1 MFNAP
6 RPTQA
11 YGISSTT
18 SFGGSFVDENPL
30 AASSYDGLDPWS
42 TAPSPSPPPVP
53 SIFTNAIA
61 EATVPAIYQQSFST
75 VDPTNSGETSVN
87 SLSRVLST
95 SSLPA
100 TTVDKIVNLVSTR
113 PRVSKLEFFVALA
126 LVALAQAGKDVSVEQ
141 VALLAQQNTLPEPT
155 LDISVLS
162 YNTAPSSAISYVQP
176 SAGVPATL
184 ESSPAVAPPADDPW
198 TAGRFGAGTST
209 PHPFGGLNGGAP
221 SSVAGSGLPSG
232 WWKRQEKVTVQFG
245 GQQGFVL
252 TRYMVYSITTER
264 GGTVQRRYSEFAF
277 LWDCLVRR
285 YPFRLL
291 PQLPPKRIGP
301 DESFLEQRRKGLERF
316 LRAVMNHPVIKEDAL
331 LGTFLAEPSFE
342 QWRKHSSISLEEESA
357 SKRID
362 RVEEMTIP
370 SDLEDKLGH
379 VRQKIAPLIE
389 AWQKICILGERL
401 VRKREAAAVR
411 STSTRPSLMPHLRL
425 PSALRIS
432 SSPSN
437 DADPIWTPPAFPSF
451 HRDPSLSFSPPSTA
465 QADLSRLTNTL
476 KTLVEVNGQCWKGE
490 DCDLSEGVK
499 QGIVALS
506 AHTQRHTDLLELR
519 TSVLLQNTLEGL
531 KSQRDLYIAMRDLF
545 VRHDRLSIDQV
556 ERLKKRVDTNALKLE
571 SIKAVA
577 KEGWEEEA
585 DKLAG
590 GIEKDK
596 VTISAQLSRRVFI
609 RACLWHELRVVLH
622 NRETTLLTQVVQ
634 AFAREEQDY
643 ADAVAANWASL
654 AQAVESMPF
663 E

>member
-30 AASSYDGLDPWS
+30 AASTYDGLDPWS
-42 TAPSPSPPPVP
+42 TAPTPSPPPVP

-61 EATVPAIYQQSFST
+61 EATVPAIYQQSFNT
-75 VDPTNSGETSVN
+75 VDPNNTGETSVN

-100 TTVDKIVNLVSTR
+100 ATVDKIVNLVSTR

-155 LDISVLS
+155 LDISLLS
-162 YNTAPSSAISYVQP
+162 YGTAPSSALGLGNTSGGGGGGGG
-176 SAGVPATL
+176 AAL
-184 ESSPAVAPPADDPW
+184 RSSPAVAPPTDDPW
-198 TAGRFGAGTST
+198 TTGRFGAGTSS

-232 WWKRQEKVTVQFG
+232 WWKRQEKVSVQFG
-245 GQQGFVL
+245 GQHGFVL
-252 TRYMVYSITTER
+252 NRYMVYGITTER
-264 GGTVQRRYSEFAF
+264 GGTTVQRRYSEFAF

-316 LRAVMNHPVIKEDAL
+316 LRVVINHPVIKEDAL
-331 LGTFLAEPSFE
+331 LGSFLAEPSFE

-379 VRQKIAPLIE
+379 VRHKITPLIE

-401 VRKREAAAVR
+401 IRKREAAAVR

-425 PSALRIS
+425 PSALRMF
-432 SSPSN
+432 SSPSFSSN
-437 DADPIWTPPAFPSF
+437 DVEPIWTPP
-451 HRDPSLSFSPPSTA
+451 
-465 QADLSRLTNTL
+465 ADLSRLTNTL

-490 DCDLSEGVK
+490 DCDLSQGVN

-506 AHTQRHTDLLELR
+506 SHTQRHTDLLELR
-519 TSVLLQNTLEGL
+519 TSALLQNTLEEL

-545 VRHDRLSIDQV
+545 VRHERLSVDQV
-556 ERLKKRVDTNALKLE
+556 ERLKKRVDANALKLE
-571 SIKAVA
+571 SVKAVA

-585 DKLAG
+585 DKIAV

-596 VTISAQLSRRVFI
+596 ATITAQLNRRVFI
-609 RACLWHELRVVLH
+609 RACMWHELRVVLH
-622 NRETTLLTQVVQ
+622 NRENALLTQLVQ
-634 AFAREEQDY
+634 SFAREEQEY

-654 AQAVESMPF
+654 AQAVGSMPF

>member
-11 YGISSTT
+11 YGISS

-30 AASSYDGLDPWS
+30 AASTSGYDGLDPWS
-42 TAPSPSPPPVP
+42 AAPSPSPPPGQVP

-61 EATVPAIYQQSFST
+61 EATVPAIYQQSFSA

-100 TTVDKIVNLVSTR
+100 AKVDKIVNLVSTR

-126 LVALAQAGKDVSVEQ
+126 LVALAQTGKDVSVEQ

-155 LDISVLS
+155 LDLSFLS
-162 YNTAPSSAISYVQP
+162 YSAAPPPSLSAAYTNNQHPSTAQNSSTSGSAAATATATAVVRSSASISTSATIVNPPPEDPWMTGARYTGAGAGASPFGVGGINGG
-176 SAGVPATL
+176 AGVGG
-184 ESSPAVAPPADDPW
+184 VAPP
-198 TAGRFGAGTST
+198 
-209 PHPFGGLNGGAP
+209 
-221 SSVAGSGLPSG
+221 SSVSGTGLPSG
-232 WWKRQEKVTVQFG
+232 WWKRQEKVTVQFA

-252 TRYMVYSITTER
+252 NRYMLYGISTER
-264 GGTVQRRYSEFAF
+264 GSTVHRRYSEFTF

-301 DESFLEQRRKGLERF
+301 DEMFLEQRRRGLERF
-316 LRAVMNHPVIKEDAL
+316 LRFVINHPVIKDDAL

-379 VRQKIAPLIE
+379 VRQRIVALIE

-401 VRKREAAAVR
+401 IRKREAAA
-411 STSTRPSLMPHLRL
+411 
-425 PSALRIS
+425 
-432 SSPSN
+432 
-437 DADPIWTPPAFPSF
+437 
-451 HRDPSLSFSPPSTA
+451 
-465 QADLSRLTNTL
+465 ADLSRLTNTF
-476 KTLVEVNGQCWKGE
+476 KTLAEVNGQCWKGL
-490 DCDLSEGVK
+490 DCDLSEGVR
-499 QGIVALS
+499 QGINTVA
-506 AHTQRHTDLLELR
+506 AHTQRQADLLELR
-519 TSVLLQNTLEGL
+519 TGVLLQDTLEGL

-545 VRHDRLSIDQV
+545 VRHDRLSVDQV
-556 ERLKKRVDTNALKLE
+556 ERLKKRVDTNAIKLE
-571 SIKAVA
+571 SVKAVA
-577 KEGWEEEA
+577 KDGWEEEA
-585 DKLAG
+585 DKIAVT
-590 GIEKDK
+590 IEKDK
-596 VTISAQLSRRVFI
+596 VTISAQLNRRVFI
-609 RACLWHELRVVLH
+609 RACMWHELRVVLH
-622 NRETTLLTQVVQ
+622 NRENTLLTQLVQ
-634 AFAREEQDY
+634 AFARDERDY
-643 ADAVAANWASL
+643 AENVAANWASL
-654 AQAVESMPF
+654 AQGVEGMPF

>member
-11 YGISSTT
+11 YGVSSTT

-30 AASSYDGLDPWS
+30 AASTYDGLDPWS
-42 TAPSPSPPPVP
+42 TAPTPSPPPVP

-75 VDPTNSGETSVN
+75 VDPNNTGETSVN

-100 TTVDKIVNLVSTR
+100 ATVDKIVNLVSTR

-126 LVALAQAGKDVSVEQ
+126 LVALAQAGRDVSVEQ

-155 LDISVLS
+155 LDIGLLS
-162 YNTAPSSAISYVQP
+162 YGTAPSSTLGLGNP
-176 SAGVPATL
+176 SGGSGSTTL
-184 ESSPAVAPPADDPW
+184 RNSPSVAPPTDDPW
-198 TAGRFGAGTST
+198 TTGRFGAGTSIQQ
-209 PHPFGGLNGGAP
+209 PFGGLNGAPP

-232 WWKRQEKVTVQFG
+232 WWKRQEKVSIQFG

-252 TRYMVYSITTER
+252 TRYMVYAITTER

-316 LRAVMNHPVIKEDAL
+316 LRVVMNHPVIKEDAL
-331 LGTFLAEPSFE
+331 LGSFLAEPSFE
-342 QWRKHSSISLEEESA
+342 QWRRHSSISLEEESA

-389 AWQKICILGERL
+389 AWQKICVLGERL
-401 VRKREAAAVR
+401 IRKREAAAVR

-425 PSALRIS
+425 PSVLRIF
-432 SSPSN
+432 SPPSLSSN
-437 DADPIWTPPAFPSF
+437 DPDFTWTPPVLPAFSSLHGNPAL
-451 HRDPSLSFSPPSTA
+451 SLSLPSTA

-476 KTLVEVNGQCWKGE
+476 KTLVEVNGQCWKGD
-490 DCDLSEGVK
+490 DCDLSQGVK
-499 QGIVALS
+499 QGV
-506 AHTQRHTDLLELR
+506 TLLELR
-519 TSVLLQNTLEGL
+519 TGVLLQNTLEEL

-545 VRHDRLSIDQV
+545 VRHERLSVDQV
-556 ERLKKRVDTNALKLE
+556 ERLKKRVDVNALKLE
-571 SIKAVA
+571 SIKALA
-577 KEGWEEEA
+577 KDGWEEEA
-585 DKLAG
+585 DKIAG

-596 VTISAQLSRRVFI
+596 ATISAQLNRRVFI
-609 RACLWHELRVVLH
+609 RACMWHELRVVLH
-622 NRETTLLTQVVQ
+622 NRENTLLTPSRAQE
-634 AFAREEQDY
+634 F

-654 AQAVESMPF
+654 AQAVEGMPF

>member
-1 MFNAP
+1 MITHGGPDLRRYSSTTMFNAP

-11 YGISSTT
+11 YGVSSTT

-30 AASSYDGLDPWS
+30 AASTYDGLDPWS
-42 TAPSPSPPPVP
+42 TAPTPSPPPVP

-75 VDPTNSGETSVN
+75 VDPNNTGETSVN

-100 TTVDKIVNLVSTR
+100 ATVDKIVNLVSTR

-126 LVALAQAGKDVSVEQ
+126 LVALAQAGRDVSVEQ

-162 YNTAPSSAISYVQP
+162 YGTAPSSTLGLGNP
-176 SAGVPATL
+176 SGGSGSTAL
-184 ESSPAVAPPADDPW
+184 RNSPAVAPPTDDPW
-198 TAGRFGAGTST
+198 TTGRFGTGTSS
-209 PHPFGGLNGGAP
+209 PHPFGGLNGAPP

-232 WWKRQEKVTVQFG
+232 WWKRQEKVSIQFG

-252 TRYMVYSITTER
+252 TRYMVYAITTER

-316 LRAVMNHPVIKEDAL
+316 LRVVMNHPVIKEDAL
-331 LGTFLAEPSFE
+331 LGSFLAEPSFE
-342 QWRKHSSISLEEESA
+342 QWRRHSSISLEEESA

-379 VRQKIAPLIE
+379 VRQKIGPLIE
-389 AWQKICILGERL
+389 AWQKICVLGERL
-401 VRKREAAAVR
+401 IRKREAAA
-411 STSTRPSLMPHLRL
+411 
-425 PSALRIS
+425 
-432 SSPSN
+432 
-437 DADPIWTPPAFPSF
+437 
-451 HRDPSLSFSPPSTA
+451 
-465 QADLSRLTNTL
+465 ADLSRLTNTL
-476 KTLVEVNGQCWKGE
+476 KTLVEVNGQCWKGD
-490 DCDLSEGVK
+490 DCDLSQGVK
-499 QGIVALS
+499 QGVAALS

-519 TSVLLQNTLEGL
+519 TGVLLQNTLEEL

-545 VRHDRLSIDQV
+545 VRHERLSVDQV
-556 ERLKKRVDTNALKLE
+556 ERLKKRVDANALKLE
-571 SIKAVA
+571 SIKAVG
-577 KEGWEEEA
+577 KDGWEEEA
-585 DKLAG
+585 DKIAG

-596 VTISAQLSRRVFI
+596 ATISAQLNRRVFI
-609 RACLWHELRVVLH
+609 RACMWHELRVVLH
-622 NRETTLLTQVVQ
+622 NRENTLLTQVVQ
-634 AFAREEQDY
+634 SFAREEQEF

-654 AQAVESMPF
+654 AQAVDGMPF

>member
-11 YGISSTT
+11 YGVSSTT

-30 AASSYDGLDPWS
+30 AASTYDGLDPWS
-42 TAPSPSPPPVP
+42 TAPTPSPPPVP

-75 VDPTNSGETSVN
+75 VDPNNTGETSVN

-100 TTVDKIVNLVSTR
+100 ATVDKIVNLVSTR

-126 LVALAQAGKDVSVEQ
+126 LVALAQAGRDVSVEQ
-141 VALLAQQNTLPEPT
+141 VAQLAQQNTLPEPT
-155 LDISVLS
+155 LDIGLLS
-162 YNTAPSSAISYVQP
+162 YGTTPSSTLGLGNP
-176 SAGVPATL
+176 SGGSGSTTL
-184 ESSPAVAPPADDPW
+184 RNSPAVAPPTDDPW
-198 TAGRFGAGTST
+198 TTGRLGAGTSIQQ
-209 PHPFGGLNGGAP
+209 PFGGLNGAPP

-232 WWKRQEKVTVQFG
+232 WWKRQEKVSIQFG

-252 TRYMVYSITTER
+252 NRYMVYAITTER
-264 GGTVQRRYSEFAF
+264 SGTVQRRYSEFAF

-316 LRAVMNHPVIKEDAL
+316 LRVVMNHPVIKEDAL
-331 LGTFLAEPSFE
+331 LGSFLAEPSFE
-342 QWRKHSSISLEEESA
+342 QWRRHSSISLEEESA

-389 AWQKICILGERL
+389 AWQKICVLGERL
-401 VRKREAAAVR
+401 IRKREAAA
-411 STSTRPSLMPHLRL
+411 
-425 PSALRIS
+425 
-432 SSPSN
+432 
-437 DADPIWTPPAFPSF
+437 
-451 HRDPSLSFSPPSTA
+451 
-465 QADLSRLTNTL
+465 ADLSRLTNTL
-476 KTLVEVNGQCWKGE
+476 KTLVEVNGQCWKGD
-490 DCDLSEGVK
+490 DCDLSQGVK
-499 QGIVALS
+499 QGVVALS

-519 TSVLLQNTLEGL
+519 TGVLLQNTLEEL

-545 VRHDRLSIDQV
+545 VRHERLSVDQV
-556 ERLKKRVDTNALKLE
+556 ERLKKRVDANALKLE
-571 SIKAVA
+571 SIKAVG
-577 KEGWEEEA
+577 KDGWEEEA
-585 DKLAG
+585 DKIAG

-596 VTISAQLSRRVFI
+596 ATISAQLNRRVFI
-609 RACLWHELRVVLH
+609 RACMWHELRVVLH
-622 NRETTLLTQVVQ
+622 NRENTLLTQVVQ
-634 AFAREEQDY
+634 SFAREEQEF

-654 AQAVESMPF
+654 AQAVEGMPF

>member
-11 YGISSTT
+11 YGISS

-30 AASSYDGLDPWS
+30 AASTFDGLDPWS
-42 TAPSPSPPPVP
+42 AAPSPSPPPGQVP

-61 EATVPAIYQQSFST
+61 EATVPAIYQKSFSE

-100 TTVDKIVNLVSTR
+100 ATVDKIVNLVSTR

-126 LVALAQAGKDVSVEQ
+126 LVALAQKGQGVSVEQ

-155 LDISVLS
+155 LDLNLLS
-162 YNTAPSSAISYVQP
+162 YIPPPPSSLSAAYTNNRQP
-176 SAGVPATL
+176 STTQN
-184 ESSPAVAPPADDPW
+184 SSSNG
-198 TAGRFGAGTST
+198 TGR
-209 PHPFGGLNGGAP
+209 L
-221 SSVAGSGLPSG
+221 VAGSGLPSG
-232 WWKRQEKVTVQFG
+232 WWKRQERVTVQFA

-252 TRYMVYSITTER
+252 NRYMVYGISTER
-264 GGTVQRRYSEFAF
+264 GSTVQRRYSEFAF

-285 YPFRLL
+285 YPSGYCRSCL
-291 PQLPPKRIGP
+291 PNGLGVP
-301 DESFLEQRRKGLERF
+301 DEMFLEQRRLERF
-316 LRAVMNHPVIKEDAL
+316 LRFVINHPVIKEDAL

-379 VRQKIAPLIE
+379 VRQRIVPLIE
-389 AWQKICILGERL
+389 AWQKICVLGERL
-401 VRKREAAAVR
+401 IRKREAAA
-411 STSTRPSLMPHLRL
+411 
-425 PSALRIS
+425 
-432 SSPSN
+432 
-437 DADPIWTPPAFPSF
+437 
-451 HRDPSLSFSPPSTA
+451 
-465 QADLSRLTNTL
+465 ADLSRLTNTL
-476 KTLVEVNGQCWKGE
+476 KMLVEGQ
-490 DCDLSEGVK
+490 DCELSDGVR
-499 QGIVALS
+499 QGISVVS
-506 AHTQRHTDLLELR
+506 AHTQRHADLLEIR
-519 TSVLLQNTLEGL
+519 TGVLLQETLEGL

-545 VRHDRLSIDQV
+545 IRHDRLSVDQV
-556 ERLKKRVDTNALKLE
+556 ERLKKRADANALKLE
-571 SIKAVA
+571 SVKAVA
-577 KEGWEEEA
+577 KDGWEEEA
-585 DKLAG
+585 DKIAV

-596 VTISAQLSRRVFI
+596 ATISAQLNRRVFI
-609 RACLWHELRVVLH
+609 RACMWHELRVVLH
-622 NRETTLLTQVVQ
+622 NRENTLLTQL
-634 AFAREEQDY
+634 REY

-654 AQAVESMPF
+654 VQGVENMPF